1 MWKWII
7 VGVAGLA
14 ALAAYLFPSRPWH
27 ADPNA
32 PPFKI
37 GYNHSPPTSYREGD
51 KPQGYAV
58 GLIAEACRRR
68 RIPIEWVY
76 LPDGPD
82 KALGEGHADLWPQVG
97 DLSPRRD
104 YMYISTPWNAANFY
118 RVVPSGAANTHPVSL
133 AILPLPLFAHI
144 ATAHYPRAS
153 QLIRSSDAEIVSAV
167 CSGEAE
173 SGLIAPGRLSL
184 STLQSVKPCL
194 EHLDFVPVPMARMTW
209 GVGATLQRADARFAA
224 DAIRDEISRMA
235 NDGTLTTLALRKY
248 QDPLTELSLISQLDQ
263 SEARYL
269 RIYVFFLALA
279 VLGCGLIWQSRRLS
293 LARRAAESS
302 DRAKSEFL
310 ASMSHEIRTPMN
322 GIIGMTSLLRDT
334 QPTPEQS
341 DYIETVE
348 ASAEAL
354 LQIINDILDFSKIAS
369 GKLPIHL
376 EPGDLS
382 RLLHDVHRL
391 LTPLAQAKDL
401 VLRFDIDEL
410 RHPHLLLDG
419 GRLRQ
424 VVLNLSFNAIKFTE
438 KGVVIL
444 RASSEPGG
452 PGEARVRISVR
463 DTGCGIPSARLS
475 QLFQPF
481 MQIHRNTSSGGTG
494 LGLAISRQLV
504 QLMGGDI
511 DVTSAEGV
519 GSEFVVTLPAL
530 LTDPPAALRGSP
542 PPSSELAL
550 MRILVAEDNEVNQ
563 RVIVRLL
570 QKKGMKVTLVHDGAE
585 AVQRA
590 RDETFDLILM
600 DNHMPVLDGVEA
612 TRALR
617 QSGIA
622 TPILAFTASAMDW
635 EVTRCRQAGMDD
647 VLAKPVDLRALDEM
661 LHRYAPVSQKQ

>member
-1 MWKWII
+1 MRKWLIF
-7 VGVAGLA
+7 GGC
-14 ALAAYLFPSRPWH
+14 ALAAGAIGLFLQRPWQ
-27 ADPNA
+27 PNPAA
-32 PPFKI
+32 PAFKI
-37 GYNHSPPTSYREGD
+37 GYNHSPPNSYREGD

-58 GLIAEACRRR
+58 ELIAEACRRR
-68 RIPIEWVY
+68 HIPVEWLY

-82 KALGEGHADLWPQVG
+82 KALGQGEADLWTQVG
-97 DLSPRRD
+97 DLPERHG
-104 YMYISTPWNAANFY
+104 YMHISAPWNAANFY
-118 RVVPSGAANTHPVSL
+118 RIVPRGAANTRPVSL
-133 AILPLPLFAHI
+133 AILPLPIYAHV
-144 ATAHYPRAS
+144 AS
-153 QLIRSSDAEIVSAV
+153 THFPQAAQIIRSSNAEIVLAV
-167 CSGEAE
+167 CSGETEA
-173 SGLIAPGRLSL
+173 GLLAPGRLALSSL
-184 STLQSVKPCL
+184 QPAKSCL
-194 EHLDFVPVPMARMTW
+194 DHLDFVPVPMARMTW

-248 QDPLTELSLISQLDQ
+248 QDPLSELSLIGQLDQ
-263 SEARYL
+263 AESRYV
-269 RIYVFFLALA
+269 RMNSFFLAMAL
-279 VLGCGLIWQSRRLS
+279 LGCGLIWQSRRLS
-293 LARRAAESS
+293 LARRAAELS

-341 DYIETVE
+341 DYIETVQ

-369 GKLPIHL
+369 GKLPIHP
-376 EPGDLS
+376 EPTDLA
-382 RLLHDVHRL
+382 RLLHEVHRL

-410 RHPHLLLDG
+410 HHPHLLLDG

-444 RASSEPGG
+444 RATSDSAG
-452 PGEARVRISVR
+452 PGRTRVRISVR
-463 DTGCGIPSARLS
+463 DTGCGIPTAQLS

-481 MQIHRNTSSGGTG
+481 TQIHRNASLGGTG

-511 DVTSAEGV
+511 EVSSAEGV
-519 GSEFVVTLPAL
+519 GSEFIVTLPAP
-530 LTDPPAALRGSP
+530 TAALPAEP
-542 PPSSELAL
+542 PTPATHSSELAL

-570 QKKGMKVTLVHDGAE
+570 QKKGMKVTLVKDGSE

-590 RDETFDLILM
+590 REETFDLILM
-600 DNHMPVLDGVEA
+600 DNHMPVLDGLEA
-612 TRALR
+612 TKALR

-635 EVTRCRQAGMDD
+635 EVTRCREAGMDD

-661 LHRYAPVSQKQ
+661 LHRYAPVKQKQ